1 MIFTILNDSMLLLVK
16 KPMTA
21 EKGREFYA
29 LFRKTARQELTE
41 ILPEV
46 PDIGDSIFLSSY
58 WCGVC
63 CIAWYRAFLRLGVD
77 PDEANQW
84 IWRVIERSLQMLPGF
99 LIPFVRKLYLGGML
113 KKAEPHR
120 EKRNAGTLP
129 EYDWVVTCTPVDKEC
144 FRLDIHECAIQKLC
158 RKFHA
163 EGLLPSLCRTD
174 YLVAHYLRAGFE
186 RTKTLGDGDDI
197 CNNTFRFHGE
207 CQWMPEKG
215 FVDRK

>member
-99 LIPFVRKLYLGGML
+99 LIPFVRKLYLGGD
-113 KKAEPHR
+113 A
-120 EKRNAGTLP
+120 
-129 EYDWVVTCTPVDKEC
+129 
-144 FRLDIHECAIQKLC
+144 
-158 RKFHA
+158 
-163 EGLLPSLCRTD
+163 
-174 YLVAHYLRAGFE
+174 
-186 RTKTLGDGDDI
+186 
-197 CNNTFRFHGE
+197 
-207 CQWMPEKG
+207 EKG
-215 FVDRK
+215 RASQGKTKCRNLAGIRLGCYLYPGGQRMLPAGYPRVCNPEAVQEIPRGRTASFLVPDGLSGRPLSPRRI